1 MVNKYKVK
9 LYAKCVFNLIQNHT
23 IPEARRVYDLQFL

>member
-9 LYAKCVFNLIQNHT
+9 LYPYRVVNLIQNHT
-23 IPEARRVYDLQFL
+23 IPEARRVYVLFL